1 MLIWFFFCLLK
12 VFTPDLKLYFGV
24 APSVPPL
31 LRKTSALIYGQWSL
45 ALPPIVGWHFLTTSL
60 GVTLEQDTSWRKKI
74 EQENRLTGLQEFF
87 SRFMSFALSFKWY
100 NWKDNGKEET
110 TELKKTCEMK
120 QFCKPHMDKSDAS
133 FEIVNY

>member
-24 APSVPPL
+24 APSIPPL

-74 EQENRLTGLQEFF
+74 EQENCLTGLQKFF
-87 SRFMSFALSFKWY
+87 HVLWVLLFHLS
-100 NWKDNGKEET
+100 DI
-110 TELKKTCEMK
+110 TEKIMAKKKPLNLKKTCETK
-120 QFCKPHMDKSDAS
+120 QFCKPHMDKSDAG